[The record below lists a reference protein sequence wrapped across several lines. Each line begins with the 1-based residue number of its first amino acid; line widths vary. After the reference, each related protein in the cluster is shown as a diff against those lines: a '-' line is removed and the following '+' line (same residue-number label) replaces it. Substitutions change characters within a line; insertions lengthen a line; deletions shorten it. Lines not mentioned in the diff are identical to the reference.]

1 MLGSFNQKSLELF
14 QEAMSE
20 SMFSDFS
27 EGEFY
32 DFTTCI
38 RPDGSAYGTG
48 GKCRKGT
55 EGKAKEKEAPKR
67 SRGDVDHTPTA
78 ADKKSAL
85 DALRNEAA
93 KRAAAGDDK
102 GVDAAI
108 KAYNIVKKAQTKEEA
123 PKRSGVDLV
132 TPQKQGQADVDRMK
146 KYLKDESDKLKNL
159 NDAQKQN
166 PSRSNDPDVVSRK
179 KVLERNI
186 AAVEKQ
192 LRAQTKEAPEGES
205 KDPVAGLR
213 QQERSRQAKQ
223 AAEQKAKNLADAKEE
238 MKSISDEIKNRGPH
252 TKKELADLN
261 EKMKYAANRA
271 RQIESGKTMT
281 REQFQAGLRK
291 MGAKEEEAPEV
302 SSRRLSKTDRVT
314 REVAR
319 TGGIIPGAAKPLTD
333 QEKKSI
339 SERNKKSLEEKT
351 KRKKEMEAKDAEVRG
366 MAEKMANKQGT
377 AADRPNKENI
387 VNNFV
392 GEINRLR
399 YNSRDKNI
407 QDMISRGDHE
417 GITRL
422 ARARMSE
429 QGRESKERIAQ
440 AVATERGKQ
449 RTDLKEA
456 LAKAPKEEH
465 ARIKEL
471 MAYGAKQEIARAKE
485 RAEQEENA
493 MFSIGWNL
501 KD

>member
-55 EGKAKEKEAPKR
+55 EGTAKEK
-67 SRGDVDHTPTA
+67 GV
-78 ADKKSAL
+78 
-85 DALRNEAA
+85 
-93 KRAAAGDDK
+93 K
-102 GVDAAI
+102 G
-108 KAYNIVKKAQTKEEA
+108 
-123 PKRSGVDLV
+123 
-132 TPQKQGQADVDRMK
+132 
-146 KYLKDESDKLKNL
+146 
-159 NDAQKQN
+159 N
-166 PSRSNDPDVVSRK
+166 P
-179 KVLERNI
+179 
-186 AAVEKQ
+186 
-192 LRAQTKEAPEGES
+192 

-213 QQERSRQAKQ
+213 EQERSRQAKQ
-223 AAEQKAKNLADAKEE
+223 AAEQKTKNLADAKKEIN
-238 MKSISDEIKNRGPH
+238 SISDEIKNRGPH

-291 MGAKEEEAPEV
+291 MSAKDKDAPEV
-302 SSRRLSKTDRVT
+302 SSRRLSGTDRVT

-319 TGGIIPGAAKPLTD
+319 TGGITPVAARPRTA
-333 QEKKSI
+333 QEEKSI
-339 SERNKKSLEEKT
+339 SERNKKSSEERT
-351 KRKKEMEAKDAEVRG
+351 KRNKEIEAKNAVVGG

-377 AADRPNKENI
+377 GADRPNKENT

-407 QDMISRGDHE
+407 QGMINRGDHE

-422 ARARMSE
+422 AKARMSE
-429 QGRESKERIAQ
+429 QGGESKERIAQ
-440 AVATERGKQ
+440 AVATERNKH
-449 RTDLKEA
+449 RADLKEA

-471 MAYGAKQEIARAKE
+471 ASYGAKQEIARAKE
-485 RAEQEENA
+485 RAQQEENA

-501 KD
+501 RD